1 MISRLFSCALF
12 ACVVSLSAVGATP
25 REIAPG
31 LTLIR
36 VHDLSEDIPDVT
48 GTFILDLR
56 YVRAAAGAAP
66 ETAPVLARLQQPG
79 PLRVV
84 LYDREPA
91 ADVAAVLQG
100 RQANVVTVAPE
111 GARPA
116 PDVTVKVD
124 AAADRAAYEALE
136 SGAELAVL
144 ADASVTKRRFDEA
157 ALVRAR
163 PRRGQSTPPPAT
175 PAAPTEPTA
184 AEAATPEPTP
194 VDVQLQHAVRLA
206 RGLQALGRG

>member
-1 MISRLFSCALF
+1 MMSRLFTCALF
-12 ACVVSLSAVGATP
+12 TCVVSLSAVGAMP

-36 VHDLSEDIPDVT
+36 VHDLAEDIPDVT

-56 YVRAAAGAAP
+56 YLGSSAGAGA
-66 ETAPVLARLQQPG
+66 ETAPVRARLQQPG

-91 ADVAAVLQG
+91 ADVAAILQG

-111 GARPA
+111 GARPT
-116 PDVTVKVD
+116 PDVTVRVD
-124 AAADRAAYEALE
+124 PAADRAAYEALE
-136 SGAELAVL
+136 TGAELAVL

-163 PRRGQSTPPPAT
+163 PRRGQSAPPPAT
-175 PAAPTEPTA
+175 PAAPAEPTA
-184 AEAATPEPTP
+184 AEAVTPEPAP